1 MKDKTAILI
10 PARFNSTRLPGKP
23 LKNIDGIP
31 MIIRCA
37 KNAAETGLAVYV
49 ATDSDL
55 IKDVCDQYSIQS
67 IMTPECSTGTDRLAN
82 AVEKI
87 DSKYII
93 NLQGDEPMIN
103 GDSIKKMVSSLNI
116 LKESEDTILNAVT
129 LIGINKAKDINNVKC
144 ALIESGNLIQYFSRK
159 PLLNEILPDGR
170 EIYYKQVGLY
180 AMTRENLKKFASLKE
195 GKLEK
200 AERVELMRWIEN
212 GFKIS
217 SCILD
222 IDPISVDTPKDL
234 LEVSQIFS
242 GSLRNLS

>member
-1 MKDKTAILI
+1 MKDLTSILI
-10 PARFNSTRLPGKP
+10 PARMNSTRLPGKP
-23 LKNIDGIP
+23 LKNINDIP
-31 MIIRCA
+31 MVIRCA
-37 KNAAETGLAVYV
+37 KNAAETGLDVYV
-49 ATDSDL
+49 ATDSK
-55 IKDVCDQYSIQS
+55 IIRNICDQYSVNS

-82 AVEKI
+82 AVNKI

-103 GDSIKKMVSSLNI
+103 GESINKMVSLLNI
-116 LKESEDTILNAVT
+116 LEENKDTILNAVS
-129 LIGINKAKDINNVKC
+129 LIGINKANDVNNVKC
-144 ALIESGNLIQYFSRK
+144 ALLESSNHIQYFSRM
-159 PLLNEILPDGR
+159 PLLNEISSDGK

-180 AMTRENLKKFASLKE
+180 GMSRENLKKFASLRQ

-222 IDPISVDTPKDL
+222 IDPISVDTPNDL

-242 GSLRNLS
+242 NSSLN

>member
-1 MKDKTAILI
+1 MKEVTSILI
-10 PARFNSTRLPGKP
+10 PARMNSTRLPGKP
-23 LKNIDGIP
+23 LKNINGIP

-37 KNAAETGLAVYV
+37 KNAAETGLNVYV
-49 ATDSDL
+49 ATDSEL
-55 IKDVCDQYSIQS
+55 IRDSCDQYSVNS
-67 IMTPECSTGTDRLAN
+67 IMTPHCSTGTDRLAI
-82 AVEKI
+82 AVDKI

-103 GDSIKKMVSSLNI
+103 GDSINKMVSLLTI
-116 LKESEDTILNAVT
+116 LQENEDIILNAVA
-129 LIGINKAKDINNVKC
+129 LIGINKAIDINNVKC
-144 ALIESGNLIQYFSRK
+144 ALIDSSNQIQYFSRK
-159 PLLNEILPDGR
+159 PLINEILSDGR

-180 AMTRENLKKFASLKE
+180 AMSRENLKKFASLRQ

-222 IDPISVDTPKDL
+222 IDPISVDTPNDL

-242 GSLRNLS
+242 NSSKN